1 MPGHRFSKE
10 EMNEMLL
17 YHAKKQKSK
26 AIGALIIGPIVTAFG
41 IYVSNKDPYTIS
53 QSGNSMTIRENKT
66 VVIGKVIGT
75 TGILT
80 TLTSIPLFILAGK
93 AKREAK
99 LVLSDQSTSM
109 LRSRITIP
117 SFGIQIKM

>member
-1 MPGHRFSKE
+1 MVGHRFSKE

-26 AIGALIIGPIVTAFG
+26 AIGALIVGPIVTGFG
-41 IYVSNKDPYTIS
+41 IYLSNKDPYTIS
-53 QSGNSMTIRENKT
+53 QSGSSITIRENKT

-99 LVLSDQSTSM
+99 LVLSDQSTSL
-109 LRSRITIP
+109 LRSRIDIP
-117 SFGIQIKM
+117 SVGILIKM

>member
-53 QSGNSMTIRENKT
+53 QSGSSMTIRENKT

-99 LVLSDQSTSM
+99 LVLSDQSTSF
-109 LRSRITIP
+109 LRSRITVP